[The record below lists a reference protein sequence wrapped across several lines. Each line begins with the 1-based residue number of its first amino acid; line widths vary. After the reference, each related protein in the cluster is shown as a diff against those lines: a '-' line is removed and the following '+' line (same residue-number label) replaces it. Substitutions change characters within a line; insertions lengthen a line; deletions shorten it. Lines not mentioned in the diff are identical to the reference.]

1 MFFKFLSLHLLY
13 NYGKMFVNPDYQGIE
28 ILLSSQPYSKKEN
41 LQLNLKNAR
50 LTNLSALYSLSSFT
64 SIPSTLDYMIKYF
77 CKILG
82 KIFMLYF
89 YIIYFLISSWI
100 SIIYY
105 QREVFYGLK
114 VPLLIDHIIITLQTC
129 IGYIIIILN
138 A

>member
-1 MFFKFLSLHLLY
+1 MVKCLWTLIIQGRSKTLLY
-13 NYGKMFVNPDYQGIE
+13 SRDRIE
-28 ILLSSQPYSKKEN
+28 ILFSSQPHSKKEN
-41 LQLNLKNAR
+41 LQLNLKNTR

-77 CKILG
+77 CKIFD

>member
-1 MFFKFLSLHLLY
+1 MVKCLWTLIIQGRSKTLLY
-13 NYGKMFVNPDYQGIE
+13 SRDRIE
-28 ILLSSQPYSKKEN
+28 ILFSSQPYSKKEN
-41 LQLNLKNAR
+41 LQLNLKNTR
-50 LTNLSALYSLSSFT
+50 LTDLSALYSLSSFT

-77 CKILG
+77 CKIFD

-129 IGYIIIILN
+129 YIIIILN